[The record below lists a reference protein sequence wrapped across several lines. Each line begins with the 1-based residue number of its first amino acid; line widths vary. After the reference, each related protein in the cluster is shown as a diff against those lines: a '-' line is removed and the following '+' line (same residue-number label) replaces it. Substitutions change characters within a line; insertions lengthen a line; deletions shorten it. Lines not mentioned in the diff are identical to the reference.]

1 MLKYAFYLKL
11 FVLIKHLS
19 SGGEWADLELKMG
32 ILFSQI
38 YLTKKCIV
46 AAVYGFEMKCHSV
59 LFSILGLS
67 LFQISLFMIFFSQS
81 QWQYYLQT
89 LYFPPKKASDLAK
102 NWQKA
107 QFECCMINSS
117 VIDPQSLHMQ
127 EFSTSLLN

>member
-19 SGGEWADLELKMG
+19 SGGEWADLELKIG

-59 LFSILGLS
+59 LFTILGLA
-67 LFQISLFMIFFSQS
+67 LFEGRKNYHNPLHVQSYITFHDFFEPVTMAILFIYK
-81 QWQYYLQT
+81 YYVS
-89 LYFPPKKASDLAK
+89 P
-102 NWQKA
+102 
-107 QFECCMINSS
+107 
-117 VIDPQSLHMQ
+117 
-127 EFSTSLLN
+127 

>member
-19 SGGEWADLELKMG
+19 AGGEWADLELKMG

-59 LFSILGLS
+59 LFTILGLPLFEGRKNYHYPHHVHHFSWFFWASHNGDIIYKYYVS
-67 LFQISLFMIFFSQS
+67 LQKGLWFGQ
-81 QWQYYLQT
+81 
-89 LYFPPKKASDLAK
+89 KLAK
-102 NWQKA
+102 K
-107 QFECCMINSS
+107 
-117 VIDPQSLHMQ
+117 H
-127 EFSTSLLN
+127 TLNAVW